1 MKKLFTPF
9 ALLAS
14 AILGAQPL
22 PYTLSTWNEPYTELE
37 APVML
42 TGDEVWDDP
51 QLFIPIGFAFEMM
64 GETCENLLFL
74 EPGAQL
80 LPSLSEDSLNV
91 FGPYYADLIDAGY
104 AQDTSLSSISYEVTG
119 ITGSRILKI
128 QFKDVAFYGEYA
140 ELGTSNNRTNF
151 QLWLYEGTFDFEY
164 RYGENSIKD
173 GAFIHPLGAPLVFV
187 AKNASL
193 AGDGGFETLWL
204 LGGDPAN
211 PETNTLENADT
222 PPGPE
227 LLLNGEPA
235 PGTVYHFDT
244 GIVSV
249 SETINR
255 RPLLIYPSLT
265 AGELFVSIGTGGT
278 EAVTIYDGRG
288 AVVRQVLLNNGI
300 HTLDVSDLPAGTYL
314 MRTHSGQ
321 HDAVRFVK
329 Q

>member
-64 GETCENLLFL
+64 GETFEDLLLL
-74 EPGAQL
+74 EPGAQV

-104 AQDTSLSSISYEVTG
+104 AQDTSLSSISYELTG
-119 ITGSRILKI
+119 TTGSRILKI
-128 QFKDVAFYGEYA
+128 QFKNVAFYGEYA

-173 GAFIHPLGAPLVFV
+173 GTFVHALGAPLVFV

-204 LGGDPAN
+204 FGGDPAN
-211 PETNTLENADT
+211 PETNTWENVDT

-249 SETINR
+249 NETVTR
-255 RPLLIYPSLT
+255 QSLRVFPSLT
-265 AGELFVSIGTGGT
+265 AGELFVSISTGQSET
-278 EAVTIYDGRG
+278 VMIHDARG
-288 AVVRQVLLNNGI
+288 AAVRQLLLTNGI
-300 HTLDVSDLPAGTYL
+300 HTIDVSELPAGTYV
-314 MRTHSGQ
+314 MRSMSGQ
-321 HDAVRFVK
+321 HEAVRFIK